1 MSRKKL
7 CIVSGC
13 YNEADNV
20 EELVSRVRAVM
31 KTELS
36 NYDYEHVFIDNAS
49 EDNTVALL
57 KKMAADDKRIK
68 IIVNS
73 RNFGH
78 IRSPSYAL
86 LHATGDADAV
96 ISLVSDLQ
104 DPPEM
109 LPEFVKKWEEGNE
122 LVLAIKA
129 KSEEHGLMF
138 KVRETY
144 YNLLSRLS
152 EVQIFKN
159 FTGFGLFD
167 KKVIAALRQMNDPY
181 PFFRGMLAEAGY
193 KVCRLPYNQP
203 VRIRGLT
210 KNNFYSLYDMGIL
223 GIISNS
229 KVPLRM
235 AIFTGAIAGVIS
247 LMVGLVYGLMKL
259 LYWDEMSLGVAP
271 LVVLMSF
278 MFSIL
283 LFFIGIIGEYI
294 GAIYTQ
300 VLNRPLVFVK
310 ERINFEDDFSV

>member
-1 MSRKKL
+1 MTNCKKL
-7 CIVSGC
+7 CIVSAC
-13 YNEADNV
+13 YNESHNV
-20 EELVSRVRAVM
+20 EELITRVRHVM
-31 KTELS
+31 ANELP
-36 NYDYEHVFIDNAS
+36 NYDYDHVFIDNAS

-57 KKMAADDKRIK
+57 KQMAAKDRRIK

-96 ISLVSDLQ
+96 VSLVSDLQ

-109 LPEFVKKWEEGNE
+109 LPLFVKEWEEGND

-129 KSEEHGLMF
+129 KSNEHGFMF
-138 KVRETY
+138 NAREAY

-167 KKVIAALRQMNDPY
+167 KKVIAALRDMNDPY
-181 PFFRGMLAEAGY
+181 PFFRGMLAEAGF
-193 KVCRLPYNQP
+193 KVCRLPYDQP
-203 VRIRGLT
+203 VRIRGVT
-210 KNNFYSLYDMGIL
+210 KNNFYSLYDMAIL

-229 KVPLRM
+229 KVPLRL
-235 AIFTGAIAGVIS
+235 AIFTGALAGFFS
-247 LMVGLVYGLMKL
+247 LLVGFIYGFLKFI
-259 LYWDEMSLGVAP
+259 YWDEMSLGIAP
-271 LVVLMSF
+271 LVILFSL

-300 VLNRPLVFVK
+300 VLNRPLVFIK
-310 ERINFEDDFSV
+310 ERINFDDE

>member
-1 MSRKKL
+1 
-7 CIVSGC
+7 
-13 YNEADNV
+13 
-20 EELVSRVRAVM
+20 
-31 KTELS
+31 
-36 NYDYEHVFIDNAS
+36 
-49 EDNTVALL
+49 
-57 KKMAADDKRIK
+57 
-68 IIVNS
+68 
-73 RNFGH
+73 
-78 IRSPSYAL
+78 
-86 LHATGDADAV
+86 
-96 ISLVSDLQ
+96 
-104 DPPEM
+104 
-109 LPEFVKKWEEGNE
+109 
-122 LVLAIKA
+122 
-129 KSEEHGLMF
+129 
-138 KVRETY
+138 
-144 YNLLSRLS
+144 
-152 EVQIFKN
+152 
-159 FTGFGLFD
+159 
-167 KKVIAALRQMNDPY
+167 MNDPY

-310 ERINFEDDFSV
+310 ERINFDDE